1 MAQTRDFF
9 CSGLRT
15 AGIAALCVLMVE
27 QPLLAAG
34 PAEKKLKAVSSA
46 GQIQGEERVLHAL
59 NRLTFGPRP
68 GDIAAVQAIGL
79 KRWFEQQLQPE
90 SIDDSALEAR
100 LANFPAMKMSQEA
113 LMERYPS
120 PQVLR
125 QMERQ
130 NAPLPTD
137 RLEGVKIINLPPDQ
151 RMQRLL
157 SMQPKELIAFRR
169 SLSRRELVDAA
180 AGLSPEQREI
190 LAALPGS
197 ARMVGGELL
206 QSRLVRDI
214 YSDRQLEAVM
224 TDFWLNHFN
233 IYVKKNQNEPFLL
246 PAFERDVIRP
256 RALGKFENLL
266 VATAQSPAMLVYL
279 DNWQSIGPGSMAA
292 QRAAQRQERN
302 SDAKGKLLGL
312 NENYARELM
321 ELHTLGVGGGY
332 TQADVTQVAKV
343 FTGWTIDR
351 PYRGAAYGFE
361 PNRHEPGTKQVL
373 GVR

>member
-100 LANFPAMKMSQEA
+100 LANFPAMKMSQEE

-137 RLEGVKIINLPPDQ
+137 PLERVIYADQ
-151 RMQRLL
+151 MEFYR
-157 SMQPKELIAFRR
+157 IAQ
-169 SLSRRELVDAA
+169 E
-180 AGLSPEQREI
+180 
-190 LAALPGS
+190 
-197 ARMVGGELL
+197 
-206 QSRLVRDI
+206 
-214 YSDRQLEAVM
+214 
-224 TDFWLNHFN
+224 
-233 IYVKKNQNEPFLL
+233 KK
-246 PAFERDVIRP
+246 A
-256 RALGKFENLL
+256 
-266 VATAQSPAMLVYL
+266 
-279 DNWQSIGPGSMAA
+279 
-292 QRAAQRQERN
+292 
-302 SDAKGKLLGL
+302 
-312 NENYARELM
+312 
-321 ELHTLGVGGGY
+321 
-332 TQADVTQVAKV
+332 
-343 FTGWTIDR
+343 
-351 PYRGAAYGFE
+351 
-361 PNRHEPGTKQVL
+361 
-373 GVR
+373 